1 MIKILKFSASWC
13 RPCTMM
19 KSIIQQAKD
28 ETGIEITSYDADEQ
42 ESEFDRYSV
51 RSVPTL
57 IFLNNELEIGRK
69 VGLIQKDELIR
80 LIEEYKKQSV
90 QS

>member
-1 MIKILKFSASWC
+1 
-13 RPCTMM
+13 MM